1 MEYNFKDIIEN
12 LKAGEYKLIGSG
24 SSRKVY
30 DLNDGTIIK
39 VAKDIRGIYQNQT
52 ENEIYLSRKSNFFAE
67 ISAISEDN
75 TCLIMSKARKIKN
88 IQTVYRYYKVRNF
101 KGLSMRDHL
110 NEDINNNKLGKG
122 DLTRAS
128 SWGFVGDVPVL
139 IDYGLTHG
147 IFQRFYKHNLIFKKK
162 FKPIHYS

>member
-1 MEYNFKDIIEN
+1 MEYNLQKIISDIKN
-12 LKAGEYKLIGSG
+12 GGYKLIGSG

-39 VAKDIRGIYQNQT
+39 VAKDIRGIYQNKA
-52 ENEIYLSRKSNFFAE
+52 ENEIYLSRKSNFFAQVL
-67 ISAISEDN
+67 AISEDN
-75 TCLIMSKARKIKN
+75 TCLIMSKAKKIKN

-101 KGLSMRDHL
+101 KELSNQDHL
-110 NEDINNNKLGKG
+110 NDDINNNKLSKG

-147 IFQRFYKHNLIFKKK
+147 IYQQYYRHNLIFKKK